1 MHLRALRTVLLI
13 QAIEETDR
21 VGEVIPLADRTE
33 ASRSA
38 IRILSRAGTAPDIAP
53 QSEYSDR
60 FLSERADSL
69 LTKLAARAPAVVH
82 VLHLAGGLTWITRAL
97 LILAFVSGVG
107 MAALDGSRR
116 INVLAFPLIGL
127 LAWNVLVYIFLGV
140 SWIRRS
146 WAAPA
151 RARLSGSLFVAWIE
165 RRVTALLR
173 QSMRFNV
180 PLTNALR
187 RFVRE
192 WSVVAQPMLALH
204 AKRLLHIAAALL
216 ALGLIAGLYVRG
228 VVLRY
233 EAGWESTFLGPRT
246 VHAIVH
252 VLYGPAAALSGF
264 EFPTLDAISRLR
276 WTADGGGGEAAL
288 WIHLIAI
295 TAVLYIVLP
304 RSLLA
309 LGASFGIWRF
319 SRQPPVPATLRSYAR
334 ALALSVGQGTV
345 RETVGVTP
353 YAYEPNDRSSEA
365 LTLLL
370 TGALGSALQVRM
382 RAPLRYGEDVTLSR
396 LLAEPSAS
404 ADAGAAHPER
414 PSSTG
419 LQADWIV
426 LLMTLASTPE
436 PDNHG
441 AVIVA
446 VRDELSRDAPTTP
459 LLVIIDDGPYASRM
473 RAEAA
478 LEQRL
483 EDRRRLWREFVSGYG
498 LRACIVNLLQI
509 TPGSPA
515 ESIARE
521 DVRAALWTASE
532 TA

>member
-1 MHLRALRTVLLI
+1 M
-13 QAIEETDR
+13 
-21 VGEVIPLADRTE
+21 
-33 ASRSA
+33 
-38 IRILSRAGTAPDIAP
+38 
-53 QSEYSDR
+53 
-60 FLSERADSL
+60 
-69 LTKLAARAPAVVH
+69 
-82 VLHLAGGLTWITRAL
+82 
-97 LILAFVSGVG
+97 
-107 MAALDGSRR
+107 
-116 INVLAFPLIGL
+116 
-127 LAWNVLVYIFLGV
+127 
-140 SWIRRS
+140 
-146 WAAPA
+146 
-151 RARLSGSLFVAWIE
+151 
-165 RRVTALLR
+165 
-173 QSMRFNV
+173 
-180 PLTNALR
+180 
-187 RFVRE
+187 
-192 WSVVAQPMLALH
+192 
-204 AKRLLHIAAALL
+204 
-216 ALGLIAGLYVRG
+216 
-228 VVLRY
+228 
-233 EAGWESTFLGPRT
+233 
-246 VHAIVH
+246 
-252 VLYGPAAALSGF
+252 
-264 EFPTLDAISRLR
+264 
-276 WTADGGGGEAAL
+276 
-288 WIHLIAI
+288 
-295 TAVLYIVLP
+295 
-304 RSLLA
+304 
-309 LGASFGIWRF
+309 
-319 SRQPPVPATLRSYAR
+319 RSYAR